1 EKCFP
6 QLLKVFS
13 FRIILSTNWDGFY
26 KSDFPCQCPSSIFVA
41 NMSLCRQLVRGPRLL
56 AQCQRLAVLN
66 QQRCNESTDADKMKL
81 TFASPGRVYYNGDV
95 VQQVDLSTLGGS
107 VGILARHVPMIAALK
122 PGVVTVFQD
131 NDSQKVFV
139 SSGTVTVNNDSTVQI
154 LAEEAYPLDSFDSKA
169 VASSI
174 SNANTALSSAK
185 NDEEKA
191 EAQIA
196 LDCLEEISK
205 AMA

>member
-1 EKCFP
+1 
-6 QLLKVFS
+6 
-13 FRIILSTNWDGFY
+13 
-26 KSDFPCQCPSSIFVA
+26 
-41 NMSLCRQLVRGPRLL
+41 
-56 AQCQRLAVLN
+56 
-66 QQRCNESTDADKMKL
+66 
-81 TFASPGRVYYNGDV
+81 
-95 VQQVDLSTLGGS
+95 
-107 VGILARHVPMIAALK
+107 MIAALK